1 MPEETD
7 PTKMALDDPELM
19 RIWGLI
25 NAGWDNI
32 ESLLYAAFDS
42 MIDDSEHVT
51 RAIFYSQKNQAARR
65 DMVESLAKYFFRDN
79 ETGYGPLKNAINRV
93 KARSQA
99 RNELAHGDWA
109 ALLVGGAPAVEV
121 VRTTQKPSIEETLN
135 SSYDKAALKR
145 VADDM
150 ADTAKVLKE
159 AVEPLKQQKL
169 ARRPPTKAGWVKV
182 PRLLP

>member
-51 RAIFYSQKNQAARR
+51 REIFYSQKNHAARR
-65 DMVESLAKYFFRDN
+65 DMVESFAKYFFRFN
-79 ETGYGPLKNAINRV
+79 FPFPLGNHPNYCEHIKKLPDA
-93 KARSQA
+93 KANLFNPDHSMLF
-99 RNELAHGDWA
+99 NFP
-109 ALLVGGAPAVEV
+109 GA
-121 VRTTQKPSIEETLN
+121 T
-135 SSYDKAALKR
+135 KR
-145 VADDM
+145 
-150 ADTAKVLKE
+150 
-159 AVEPLKQQKL
+159 
-169 ARRPPTKAGWVKV
+169 
-182 PRLLP
+182 